1 MRPFPCIARVVVVT
15 CMIGVSSP
23 AQTHFTRAWSGGTP
37 YLAMNVYVTAA
48 SCDSVPVGV
57 GDEIGLFDGTACVGV
72 TVLTGP
78 IVGGA
83 PLSVIASTDDPTTP
97 ATDGF
102 VPGRPVAFRIW
113 RAVPGVE
120 YADPSIEKVFA
131 AGTGTYASLATA
143 VVALTA
149 RRPTGVAARPVLQ
162 GHRLYANYPNPFNPA
177 TTIRFTIAE
186 RRSTVLKVYDL
197 LGREVAV
204 LVNGE
209 LDPGEH
215 TAQFDGAR
223 LASGLY
229 VCRMTAGGYMAQT
242 TMILQR

>member
-15 CMIGVSSP
+15 CVLVVSSA
-23 AQTHFTRAWSGGTP
+23 AQTHFTRVWPGGTP

-48 SCDSVPVGV
+48 SCDNVPVGA
-57 GDEIGLFDGTACVGV
+57 GDEIGLFDGEVCVGSAH
-72 TVLTGP
+72 LTGP
-78 IVGGA
+78 ILPGA

-113 RAVPGVE
+113 RAAPGVE

-143 VVALTA
+143 VLTLTA
-149 RRPTGVAARPVLQ
+149 RRPTGVPNRPAFQ
-162 GHRLYANYPNPFNPA
+162 GYRLYASYPNPFNPA
-177 TTIRFTIAE
+177 TTIRYTLAD
-186 RRSTVLKVYDL
+186 RRSTVLKVYDM

-204 LVNGE
+204 LVNGD

-215 TAQFDGAR
+215 TVQFNGER

-229 VCRMTAGGYMAQT
+229 ICRMTAGGYTALT

>member
-15 CMIGVSSP
+15 CVVVVPSP
-23 AQTHFTRAWSGGTP
+23 AQTHFTRAWPGGTP

-48 SCDSVPVGV
+48 SCDSVPVGA
-57 GDEIGLFDGTACVGV
+57 GDEIGLFDGDVCVGSAL
-72 TVLTGP
+72 LTGP
-78 IVGGA
+78 IVAGT

-113 RAVPGVE
+113 RSVPGVE

-131 AGTGTYASLATA
+131 AGTGTYASLGTA
-143 VVALTA
+143 VIALTA
-149 RRPTGVAARPVLQ
+149 RRPTGVSDRPALQ
-162 GHRLYANYPNPFNPA
+162 GYRLYANYPNPFNPA

-204 LVNGE
+204 LVSGE

-215 TAQFDGAR
+215 AVRFDGSR
-223 LASGLY
+223 LPSGLY
-229 VCRMTAGGYMAQT
+229 VCRMAAGGYTALT

>member
-1 MRPFPCIARVVVVT
+1 
-15 CMIGVSSP
+15 
-23 AQTHFTRAWSGGTP
+23 
-37 YLAMNVYVTAA
+37 MNVYVTAA
-48 SCDSVPVGV
+48 SGDSVPVGA
-57 GDEIGLFDGTACVGV
+57 GDEIGLFDGTTCVGFS
-72 TVLTGP
+72 VLTGP
-78 IVGGA
+78 IVAGA

-113 RAVPGVE
+113 RAVPGME
-120 YADPSIEKVFA
+120 YIDPSIEKVFA
-131 AGTGTYASLATA
+131 AGTGTYASLGTA

-149 RRPTGVAARPVLQ
+149 RRPTGVVEQPAMQ
-162 GHRLYANYPNPFNPA
+162 GYRLYANYPNPFNPA
-177 TTIRFTIAE
+177 TTIRFTLTD

-204 LVNGE
+204 LVNGD

-215 TAQFDGAR
+215 TVQFDGSR

-229 VCRMTAGGYMAQT
+229 VCRMTAGGYT
-242 TMILQR
+242 TLVTMILQR

>member
-15 CMIGVSSP
+15 CALVVSSP
-23 AQTHFTRAWSGGTP
+23 AQTHFTRAWPGGTP

-48 SCDSVPVGV
+48 SCDSVPVGA
-57 GDEIGLFDGTACVGV
+57 GDEIGLFDGTTCVGL

-78 IVGGA
+78 IVAGA

-102 VPGRPVAFRIW
+102 VPGRPVGFRIW

-120 YADPSIEKVFA
+120 YADPSIEKTFA
-131 AGTGTYASLATA
+131 AGAGTYASLATA

-149 RRPTGVAARPVLQ
+149 RRPTGVADRPTPQ
-162 GHRLYANYPNPFNPA
+162 GYRLYANYPNPFNPA
-177 TTIRFTIAE
+177 TTIRFSLAD

-215 TAQFDGAR
+215 TVQFDGAR

>member
-1 MRPFPCIARVVVVT
+1 MKPFPCIARVVVVT
-15 CMIGVSSP
+15 CVVVSSP
-23 AQTHFTRAWSGGTP
+23 AQTHFTRAWSGVTP

-48 SCDSVPVGV
+48 SCDSVPVGA
-57 GDEIGLFDGTACVGV
+57 GDEIGLFDGTTCVGL
-72 TVLTGP
+72 TALTGP

-102 VPGRPVAFRIW
+102 VPGRPVAFRVW

-120 YADPSIEKVFA
+120 YADPSIERVFA

-149 RRPTGVAARPVLQ
+149 RRPAGVADRPVLQ
-162 GHRLYANYPNPFNPA
+162 GYRLYVNYPNPFNPA
-177 TTIRFTIAE
+177 TTIRFTLAK

-197 LGREVAV
+197 LGRELAV

-215 TAQFDGAR
+215 TVQFDGAR
-223 LASGLY
+223 LASGFY